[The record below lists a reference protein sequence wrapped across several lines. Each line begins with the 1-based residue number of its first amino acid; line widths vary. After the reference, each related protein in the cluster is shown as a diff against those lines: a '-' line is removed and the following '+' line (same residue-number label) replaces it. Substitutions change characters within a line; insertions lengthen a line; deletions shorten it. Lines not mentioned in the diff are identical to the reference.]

1 MPYLVADD
9 VRAAV
14 AQIAELCAPGSR
26 LVLNYQAKSAWVSL
40 MRGAMRLILRLTR
53 QPDPLAGEPWRSL
66 WRPESMQRLL
76 HDNGFRVVSDDDLF
90 TLEAGFELPS
100 DVEGSLRNGRIVLAV
115 RR

>member
-9 VRAAV
+9 VPAAV

-90 TLEAGFELPS
+90 TLAVSFELPPG
-100 DVEGSLRNGRIVLAV
+100 VGASLRNGRIVLAV